1 MATIRDVAKEARVSL
16 MTVSRVINNPGL
28 VKQDTVDKV
37 NKAIKKLGYRPNLL
51 AKGLAKGKTKTI
63 GIILSNIRNQAYID
77 IITTIEKEAY
87 KKGFV
92 VINLDVSNS
101 NEAKQALNML
111 LGNKVDGIIILP
123 LEMDMSEQ
131 KDFMV
136 AVRETSKF
144 YEYFKDIVHADN
156 IKAVTV
162 SQKIEKV
169 TNIDFDYYKQ
179 AEITMNYL
187 FEKEYKDITFV
198 NANYKD
204 GLWQTKEDVYIKM
217 MNDKGLVEYINIE
230 YCNNNINGGY
240 DSMKSLL
247 EKRIPK
253 AVYCANDI
261 IACGAI
267 QAILEKG
274 YKIPNDIAV
283 IGNDDMQLCNYIY
296 PKLTSINLGTKEVA
310 DKAFKDLLRL
320 IDGESAEDS
329 FMKPYLVERKT
340 A

>member
-1 MATIRDVAKEARVSL
+1 
-16 MTVSRVINNPGL
+16 
-28 VKQDTVDKV
+28 
-37 NKAIKKLGYRPNLL
+37 
-51 AKGLAKGKTKTI
+51 
-63 GIILSNIRNQAYID
+63 
-77 IITTIEKEAY
+77 
-87 KKGFV
+87 
-92 VINLDVSNS
+92 
-101 NEAKQALNML
+101 
-111 LGNKVDGIIILP
+111 
-123 LEMDMSEQ
+123 
-131 KDFMV
+131 
-136 AVRETSKF
+136 
-144 YEYFKDIVHADN
+144 
-156 IKAVTV
+156 
-162 SQKIEKV
+162 
-169 TNIDFDYYKQ
+169 
-179 AEITMNYL
+179 MNYL